1 MRNILALCAALLC
14 SGCAFTTATIDIPYQ
29 SITAPAPVAG
39 AAGVTIQV
47 VVTDGRTTHQDRVG
61 SKRNGYGME
70 TAPILS
76 SNDLPSTIQSAF
88 AQELTARGFKL
99 GANSA
104 TLNVQLV
111 QFYNDFEA
119 GMFSGTATA
128 TVAFNT
134 SITAPGNH
142 IVFSR
147 YYAGTGVDPDIQLA
161 DGSNAQVALVK
172 AFQDAVASAINDPAF
187 INGLIAAGAVAPG
200 T

>member
-1 MRNILALCAALLC
+1 MRTILALCAALLC
-14 SGCAFTTATIDIPYQ
+14 SGCAFTTATIDVPYQ
-29 SITAPAPVAG
+29 SITTPTAVAG
-39 AAGVTIQV
+39 APGVTVQV
-47 VVTDGRTTHQDRVG
+47 AVTDGRTTHQDRVG

-70 TAPILS
+70 TAPIIA

-88 AQELTARGFKL
+88 AQELTSRGFKI
-99 GANSA
+99 GANGA

-119 GMFSGTATA
+119 GMFSATATA

-134 SITAPGNH
+134 SITAAGNH

-147 YYAGTGVDPDIQLA
+147 YYSGTGVNPDIQLA
-161 DGSNAQVALVK
+161 DGDNAQVALIK